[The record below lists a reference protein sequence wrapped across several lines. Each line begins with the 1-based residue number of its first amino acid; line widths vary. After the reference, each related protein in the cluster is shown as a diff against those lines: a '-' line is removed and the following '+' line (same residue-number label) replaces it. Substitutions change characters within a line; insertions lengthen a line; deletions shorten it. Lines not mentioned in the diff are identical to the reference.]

1 MAVRLRLVARATIL
15 LVAAAL
21 LASCA
26 DSPGSPGSS
35 DSPGSA
41 GASVP
46 SVEGIWGDVSDSSA
60 PSLDFAAGG
69 RVSGT
74 DGCNRLMGH
83 WTQDGATVTLID
95 LASTMMFCQ
104 EIDTWLSAAATAVV
118 DGETLALFNEN
129 GDPIGTL
136 QR

>member
-1 MAVRLRLVARATIL
+1 MAVTLHRVARATL
-15 LVAAAL
+15 LVAAAAL

-26 DSPGSPGSS
+26 DSSGSP
-35 DSPGSA
+35 A
-41 GASVP
+41 P
-46 SVEGIWGDVSDSSA
+46 SVEGSWGDVSDSSA

-95 LASTMMFCQ
+95 MASTMMFCQ
-104 EIDTWLSAAATAVV
+104 EIDTWLSTAATAEI

-129 GDPIGTL
+129 GDQIGTL

>member
-1 MAVRLRLVARATIL
+1 MAVRVHQVARATL
-15 LVAAAL
+15 LLAAAAL

-26 DSPGSPGSS
+26 DSPGAP
-35 DSPGSA
+35 
-41 GASVP
+41 VP
-46 SVEGIWGDVSDSSA
+46 SVEGTWGDVSDSSA

-83 WTQDGATVTLID
+83 WTQDGATVTLINM
-95 LASTMMFCQ
+95 ASTMMFCQ
-104 EIDTWLSAAATAVV
+104 EIDTWLSAAATAEI